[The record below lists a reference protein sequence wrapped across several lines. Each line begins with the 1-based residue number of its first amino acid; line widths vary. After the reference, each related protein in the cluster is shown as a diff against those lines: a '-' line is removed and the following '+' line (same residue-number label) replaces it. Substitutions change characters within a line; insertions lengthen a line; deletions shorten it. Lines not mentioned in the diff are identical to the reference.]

1 MRVPPA
7 AKRLPALVLV
17 VAVHCGV
24 LLVLAALTRT
34 RLLEVAPQAAAIEV
48 LLIAGPSVP
57 PTVAGSLPGSRPAAP
72 SPAFPTARPHANV
85 PPPPL
90 PAPST
95 AIDWDGEARAAAA
108 RKTDEDSAHRRRD
121 MAALPRARAFQPTVT
136 RPMFHWDHA
145 STHRVEPLQGGG
157 TLINLND
164 SCVIVIYRCPSRPAG
179 SATAPPAVTSSSTCA
194 TARNS
199 VPGRSASAGVAHASH

>member
-1 MRVPPA
+1 MRVPSA
-7 AKRLPALVLV
+7 AKHLPALVLV

-145 STHRVEPLQGGG
+145 GTHRVEPLQGGG

-164 SCVIVIYRCPSRPAG
+164 SCVIVMMPVAACRLGHS
-179 SATAPPAVTSSSTCA
+179 PPAVISSSTCA

-199 VPGRSASAGVAHASH
+199 VPGRSASAGVARASH

>member
-1 MRVPPA
+1 MWLRA
-7 AKRLPALVLV
+7 ALREPGPISRTDLGCVSRLPRSISRHWFSSSPSTA
-17 VAVHCGV
+17 AYSSFSQ
-24 LLVLAALTRT
+24 ALTRT

-108 RKTDEDSAHRRRD
+108 RKTDEDSAHRR
-121 MAALPRARAFQPTVT
+121 PR
-136 RPMFHWDHA
+136 H
-145 STHRVEPLQGGG
+145 
-157 TLINLND
+157 
-164 SCVIVIYRCPSRPAG
+164 G
-179 SATAPPAVTSSSTCA
+179 SAAASPGIPVNGDKAHVPLRPRRYTPCRAA
-194 TARNS
+194 
-199 VPGRSASAGVAHASH
+199 PGRWDTHQPQRQLRDRHFRHDARRGLQARPQPRPR

>member
-1 MRVPPA
+1 MRVPSA
-7 AKRLPALVLV
+7 AKHLPALVLV

-145 STHRVEPLQGGG
+145 GTHRVEPLQGGG

-164 SCVIVIYRCPSRPAG
+164 SCVIVIFIMMPVAACRLGHSPARG
-179 SATAPPAVTSSSTCA
+179 DLFEHMRDGPEFGAWQE
-194 TARNS
+194 R
-199 VPGRSASAGVAHASH
+199 